1 MNGHEMSDGQ
11 ELWLF
16 AGLQTHE
23 ATQQFAH
30 LAAQLQATLNV
41 PAFTWYASPS
51 GALTFVNKRT
61 ADYLGL
67 PNDDPLRFGIDT
79 GAAWDSHIPLLHPDD
94 QDETWRVWSAC
105 LRTGT
110 AGGGKSSRNRRWNS
124 GRCWIS
130 RRSTWRTW
138 S

>member
-41 PAFTWYASPS
+41 IRHSP
-51 GALTFVNKRT
+51 GT
-61 ADYLGL
+61 
-67 PNDDPLRFGIDT
+67 
-79 GAAWDSHIPLLHPDD
+79 HLLLAP
-94 QDETWRVWSAC
+94 
-105 LRTGT
+105 
-110 AGGGKSSRNRRWNS
+110 SRS
-124 GRCWIS
+124 
-130 RRSTWRTW
+130 
-138 S
+138 